1 MDILS
6 VLREK
11 AASSLKRVVLPEISD
26 DRVIEAAVE
35 ITREKLAHLDLVG
48 DCTPARQKL
57 ENSGADLSLVTFH
70 DIPSLG
76 DDIERYATMLFEKR
90 KHKGM
95 TLDAARELVRNPI
108 FFGAY
113 LVAENKSHGMVA
125 GATCPTADT
134 IRASLFAVGTAPG
147 CKLVSS
153 FFIIVHPNKEFG
165 SDGVCIF
172 ADPSVNPDPSFEQLA
187 DIAIASADNARVLLG
202 IDPRVA
208 MLSFS
213 TKGSAEHALVEKGR
227 NATAEVQRR
236 RPDLAVDGEMQFD
249 AACIPSVGA
258 KKAPGSPVAGRA
270 NVFVFPD
277 LNACN
282 IGSKIAE
289 RFGGAAAVGPVLQ
302 GLAKPI
308 NDLSRGCK
316 PRDIADLVAITAV
329 QAG

>member
-1 MDILS
+1 MDILAQ
-6 VLREK
+6 LRAK
-11 AASSLKRVVLPEISD
+11 AASSLRRVVLPEIAD
-26 DRVIEAAVE
+26 DRVIEASVE

-48 DCTPARQKL
+48 DCSAARPKL
-57 ENSGADLSLVTFH
+57 ESRGADLSYITFH
-70 DIPSLG
+70 DVPTLTG
-76 DDIERYATMLFEKR
+76 EVERYASMLFEKR

-95 TLDAARELVRNPI
+95 TIEAAREFVTNPI

-134 IRASLFAVGTAPG
+134 IRASLFSVGTAPG

-153 FFIIVHPNKEFG
+153 FFIIVHPNTAFG
-165 SDGVCIF
+165 SDGVCVF
-172 ADPSVNPDPSFEQLA
+172 ADPSVNPDPTAEQLA

-202 IDPRVA
+202 LEPRVA

-213 TKGSAEHALVEKGR
+213 TKGSAEHPLVDKVR
-227 NATAEVQRR
+227 TATAEIIRR

-249 AACIPSVGA
+249 AACIPSVGS
-258 KKAPGSPVAGRA
+258 KKAPGSHVAGKA

-316 PRDIADLVAITAV
+316 PRDIADLTAITAV